1 VYEDDGSSVLGVTL
15 VILQVM
21 RFARLEFVKGK
32 ANGFFSQKADALY
45 GMFP

>member
-1 VYEDDGSSVLGVTL
+1 VYEYDGSSVLGVTL

-32 ANGFFSQKADALY
+32 ANGFFSQKANASY
-45 GMFP
+45 GVLP